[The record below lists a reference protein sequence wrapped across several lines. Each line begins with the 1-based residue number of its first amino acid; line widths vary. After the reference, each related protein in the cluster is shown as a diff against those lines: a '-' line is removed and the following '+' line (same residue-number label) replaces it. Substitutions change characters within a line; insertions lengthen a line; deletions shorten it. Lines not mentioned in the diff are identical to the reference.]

1 VAYETDNKD
10 PYFSNL
16 DADAFRSNRFMYILR
31 KEITTFGNK
40 VSDVKLMSLA
50 VVKGHC
56 SVRFDGTDVYIIGT
70 F

>member
-1 VAYETDNKD
+1 
-10 PYFSNL
+10 
-16 DADAFRSNRFMYILR
+16 
-31 KEITTFGNK
+31 
-40 VSDVKLMSLA
+40 MSLA